1 MAADGSCLQ
10 RPDER
15 EVRELARRI
24 ECSVCLSVAICFLHA
39 CANADN
45 ERQVADWVAAEAPML
60 DISISSDVSP
70 RIREYERT
78 NTVVANAYVRSAVKN
93 YIDHLLSKLQESDF
107 QAELQIMQS
116 NGGLAPAAICR
127 DYPVRLLESGPAA
140 GVLMCTAVCKAE
152 QIKQVLTFDM
162 GGTTAKFGAIDNGEA
177 AVTPSFAVD
186 LTDYRRV
193 RKRVGS
199 GTSVS

>member
-1 MAADGSCLQ
+1 MIR
-10 RPDER
+10 RPPR
-15 EVRELARRI
+15 STLTYTLFPYKTLFR
-24 ECSVCLSVAICFLHA
+24 SFLHA
-39 CANADN
+39 YANADN

-93 YIDHLLSKLQESDF
+93 YIDHMLSMLQESDF

-116 NGGLAPAAICR
+116 NDGLAPADICR

-140 GVLMCTAVCKAE
+140 GVLRCTSVFNVG
-152 QIKQVLTFDM
+152 QQTQVLQFDM
-162 GGTTAKFGAIDNGEA
+162 VETK
-177 AVTPSFAVD
+177 
-186 LTDYRRV
+186 
-193 RKRVGS
+193 
-199 GTSVS
+199 

>member
-1 MAADGSCLQ
+1 MIR
-10 RPDER
+10 RPPR
-15 EVRELARRI
+15 STLTYTLFPYKTLFR
-24 ECSVCLSVAICFLHA
+24 SFLHA
-39 CANADN
+39 YANADN

-140 GVLMCTAVCKAE
+140 GVLLCRSE
-152 QIKQVLTFDM
+152 
-162 GGTTAKFGAIDNGEA
+162 E
-177 AVTPSFAVD
+177 
-186 LTDYRRV
+186 RRV
-193 RKRVGS
+193 GKEC
-199 GTSVS
+199 VSTFRSRWAPCHKK